1 MSYERESL
9 VAIIVALWIT
19 LFLSIVYNILSLFK
33 INLLQEE
40 FFYKIEWHL
49 LDQIFFALN
58 YSLSSSL
65 MSYQKTSKFKVIS
78 KGFRKYAQ
86 NKNISH
92 PHLITRCRKLTG
104 IFTLNK
110 KTTQIFIWW
119 WSIELLIDCCTF
131 FTYVGFVMV
140 FALSTQI

>member
-40 FFYKIEWHL
+40 FFFKIEWHL

-65 MSYQKTSKFKVIS
+65 MSYQKTSKFKLIS
-78 KGFRKYAQ
+78 EGF
-86 NKNISH
+86 
-92 PHLITRCRKLTG
+92 
-104 IFTLNK
+104 F
-110 KTTQIFIWW
+110 
-119 WSIELLIDCCTF
+119 
-131 FTYVGFVMV
+131 
-140 FALSTQI
+140 

>member
-78 KGFRKYAQ
+78 EGF
-86 NKNISH
+86 
-92 PHLITRCRKLTG
+92 
-104 IFTLNK
+104 F
-110 KTTQIFIWW
+110 
-119 WSIELLIDCCTF
+119 
-131 FTYVGFVMV
+131 
-140 FALSTQI
+140 

>member
-19 LFLSIVYNILSLFK
+19 LFLSIGYNILSLFK

-65 MSYQKTSKFKVIS
+65 MSYQKTSKFKLIS
-78 KGFRKYAQ
+78 EGF
-86 NKNISH
+86 
-92 PHLITRCRKLTG
+92 
-104 IFTLNK
+104 F
-110 KTTQIFIWW
+110 
-119 WSIELLIDCCTF
+119 
-131 FTYVGFVMV
+131 
-140 FALSTQI
+140 

>member
-78 KGFRKYAQ
+78 LGF
-86 NKNISH
+86 
-92 PHLITRCRKLTG
+92 
-104 IFTLNK
+104 F
-110 KTTQIFIWW
+110 
-119 WSIELLIDCCTF
+119 
-131 FTYVGFVMV
+131 
-140 FALSTQI
+140 

>member
-19 LFLSIVYNILSLFK
+19 LCLSIVYNILILFK

-40 FFYKIEWHL
+40 FFFKIEWHL

-65 MSYQKTSKFKVIS
+65 MSYQKTSKFNLIS
-78 KGFRKYAQ
+78 EGF
-86 NKNISH
+86 
-92 PHLITRCRKLTG
+92 
-104 IFTLNK
+104 F
-110 KTTQIFIWW
+110 
-119 WSIELLIDCCTF
+119 
-131 FTYVGFVMV
+131 
-140 FALSTQI
+140 

>member
-19 LFLSIVYNILSLFK
+19 LFLSIVYNILILFK

-49 LDQIFFALN
+49 LDQIFFTLN

-65 MSYQKTSKFKVIS
+65 MSYQKTSKFKLIS
-78 KGFRKYAQ
+78 EGF
-86 NKNISH
+86 
-92 PHLITRCRKLTG
+92 
-104 IFTLNK
+104 F
-110 KTTQIFIWW
+110 
-119 WSIELLIDCCTF
+119 
-131 FTYVGFVMV
+131 
-140 FALSTQI
+140 

>member
-65 MSYQKTSKFKVIS
+65 MLYQKTSKFKLIS
-78 KGFRKYAQ
+78 EGF
-86 NKNISH
+86 
-92 PHLITRCRKLTG
+92 
-104 IFTLNK
+104 F
-110 KTTQIFIWW
+110 
-119 WSIELLIDCCTF
+119 
-131 FTYVGFVMV
+131 
-140 FALSTQI
+140 

>member
-65 MSYQKTSKFKVIS
+65 MSYQKTSKFKLIS
-78 KGFRKYAQ
+78 EGF
-86 NKNISH
+86 
-92 PHLITRCRKLTG
+92 
-104 IFTLNK
+104 F
-110 KTTQIFIWW
+110 
-119 WSIELLIDCCTF
+119 
-131 FTYVGFVMV
+131 
-140 FALSTQI
+140 

>member
-19 LFLSIVYNILSLFK
+19 LFLSIVYNILILFK

-40 FFYKIEWHL
+40 FFFKIEWHL

-65 MSYQKTSKFKVIS
+65 MSYQKTSKFNLIS
-78 KGFRKYAQ
+78 EGF
-86 NKNISH
+86 
-92 PHLITRCRKLTG
+92 
-104 IFTLNK
+104 F
-110 KTTQIFIWW
+110 
-119 WSIELLIDCCTF
+119 
-131 FTYVGFVMV
+131 
-140 FALSTQI
+140 

>member
-40 FFYKIEWHL
+40 FFFKIEWHL
-49 LDQIFFALN
+49 LDQTFFALN

-65 MSYQKTSKFKVIS
+65 MSYQKTSKFKLIS
-78 KGFRKYAQ
+78 EGF
-86 NKNISH
+86 S
-92 PHLITRCRKLTG
+92 
-104 IFTLNK
+104 
-110 KTTQIFIWW
+110 
-119 WSIELLIDCCTF
+119 
-131 FTYVGFVMV
+131 
-140 FALSTQI
+140 

>member
-19 LFLSIVYNILSLFK
+19 LFLSIVYNILILFK

-40 FFYKIEWHL
+40 FFFKIEWHL

-65 MSYQKTSKFKVIS
+65 MSYQKTSKFKLIS
-78 KGFRKYAQ
+78 EGF
-86 NKNISH
+86 
-92 PHLITRCRKLTG
+92 
-104 IFTLNK
+104 F
-110 KTTQIFIWW
+110 
-119 WSIELLIDCCTF
+119 
-131 FTYVGFVMV
+131 
-140 FALSTQI
+140 

>member
-49 LDQIFFALN
+49 LDQIFWALN

-65 MSYQKTSKFKVIS
+65 MSYQKTSKFKLIS
-78 KGFRKYAQ
+78 EGF
-86 NKNISH
+86 
-92 PHLITRCRKLTG
+92 
-104 IFTLNK
+104 F
-110 KTTQIFIWW
+110 
-119 WSIELLIDCCTF
+119 
-131 FTYVGFVMV
+131 
-140 FALSTQI
+140 

>member
-33 INLLQEE
+33 INLRQEE

-65 MSYQKTSKFKVIS
+65 MSYQQTSKFKLIS
-78 KGFRKYAQ
+78 EGF
-86 NKNISH
+86 
-92 PHLITRCRKLTG
+92 
-104 IFTLNK
+104 F
-110 KTTQIFIWW
+110 
-119 WSIELLIDCCTF
+119 
-131 FTYVGFVMV
+131 
-140 FALSTQI
+140 

>member
-19 LFLSIVYNILSLFK
+19 LFLSIVYNILSLFN

-40 FFYKIEWHL
+40 FFFKIEWHL

-65 MSYQKTSKFKVIS
+65 MSYQKTSKFKLIS
-78 KGFRKYAQ
+78 EGF
-86 NKNISH
+86 S
-92 PHLITRCRKLTG
+92 
-104 IFTLNK
+104 
-110 KTTQIFIWW
+110 
-119 WSIELLIDCCTF
+119 
-131 FTYVGFVMV
+131 
-140 FALSTQI
+140 